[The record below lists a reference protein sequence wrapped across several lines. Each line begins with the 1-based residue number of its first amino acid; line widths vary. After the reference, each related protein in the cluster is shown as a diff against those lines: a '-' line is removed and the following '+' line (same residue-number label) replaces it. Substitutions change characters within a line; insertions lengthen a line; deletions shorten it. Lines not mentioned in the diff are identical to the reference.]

1 MRFETAASCGL
12 KCAAMAEQI
21 LDGGEETLRIMAR
34 AWLVESTF
42 GVERRAQGG
51 GRRENT
57 LGAVDR

>member
-1 MRFETAASCGL
+1 
-12 KCAAMAEQI
+12 MAEQI